1 MGIDDRDYMRD
12 RYRKR
17 RGLGGTRW
25 NDKKGRSEHDGPWFS
40 EKNQGF
46 GYQKNRWR
54 RKSSGAQRW
63 RSAVASLIPILCLLT
78 YVIPMWRDMKRSGWI
93 PDTDVEISFPESGS
107 VTVNH
112 SIDPRSATSSLKVV
126 TDMGNAV
133 IQLYDPATD
142 THVISVYVRR
152 GDEVTIPVPP
162 GTYRM
167 QVIEGDKWHGPEKY
181 FGSTTTFE
189 TVSRKMTF
197 SDGHGS
203 GIDLHRSRAGNLHT
217 RTNFSAPQP
226 LN

>member
-25 NDKKGRSEHDGPWFS
+25 NDKKGRSERDGLWFS

-46 GYQKNRWR
+46 DYQKNRWR
-54 RKSSGAQRW
+54 PKSNGGVKW
-63 RSAVASLIPILCLLT
+63 RSALAGLIPILCLLT

-93 PDTDVEISFPESGS
+93 PDTDVEIPFPESGS
-107 VTVNH
+107 VTVNR

-133 IQLYDPATD
+133 IQLYDPATE

-189 TVSRKMTF
+189 TVSREMTF
-197 SDGHGS
+197 SERHGS

-217 RTNFSAPQP
+217 RTNFSAPEP
-226 LN
+226 LK